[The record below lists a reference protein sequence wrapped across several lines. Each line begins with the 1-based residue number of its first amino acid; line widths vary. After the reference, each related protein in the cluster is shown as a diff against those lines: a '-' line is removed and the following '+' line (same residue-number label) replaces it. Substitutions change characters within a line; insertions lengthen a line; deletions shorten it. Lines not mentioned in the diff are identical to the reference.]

1 MKQFKTI
8 LSFELANYFKNKL
21 FIGIT
26 VFLVAVIAVVMF
38 FPRLTVGGD
47 DNSSAGSNS
56 SAVMIISSK
65 DENLSNQIAKAFKP
79 VFTDYNVKTVD
90 DDLDNIKA

>member
-8 LSFELANYFKNKL
+8 LSFELSNYFKDKL

-38 FPRLTVGGD
+38 FPRFTVGSD
-47 DNSSAGSNS
+47 DNNSTSANSNS
-56 SAVMIISSK
+56 VMLISAK
-65 DENLSNQIAKAFKP
+65 DETLSKQIAESFKP
-79 VFTDYNVKTVD
+79 VFTDYK
-90 DDLDNIKA
+90 